1 MEQKKKIILFDGYCL
16 LCSKSMK
23 FILRRDN
30 KNRFLFV
37 PSQSKLG
44 QEISGYFNLNG
55 KVNESV
61 ILIDNGVIFENSTAV
76 LKIIKKLGG
85 LLPLFYI
92 LILLPEKL
100 RDYFY
105 SIISNNRYEW
115 FGRKNQCSINFS
127 VKDRVVF
134 N

>member
-115 FGRKNQCSINFS
+115 FGRKNQCSINL
-127 VKDRVVF
+127 
-134 N
+134 